1 MNELKNVF
9 NYDGVEVRTVAK
21 EGQPWFVAKDVSDVL
36 GFRMASDMVRS
47 LDEDEKG
54 THTIQ
59 TPGGNQTLTV
69 ISESGLYSSIL
80 KSRKPEARQFKR
92 WITHEVLPAIRKTGG
107 YVANDDLFI
116 ETYLPFADDQTKLL
130 FSATLETV
138 RKQNELITTMKP
150 KVEQHDRFLAAEN
163 AQNLDSVAKSLGLG
177 RNKLI
182 AFLRAVG
189 VFTKKGRRPLPK
201 QQYINEKCFE
211 VIQAPAAVGNFTTPQ
226 TLVTAKG
233 IERIDK
239 ALEHFGGAKRLNAMK
254 ITEIENLKI

>member
-1 MNELKNVF
+1 MNELQNVF
-9 NYDGVEVRTVAK
+9 NYAGLEIRTVTK

-36 GFRMASDMVRS
+36 GFRMASDMARS

-59 TPGGNQTLTV
+59 THGGNQSLTV
-69 ISESGLYSSIL
+69 ISESGLYSAIL

-107 YVANDDLFI
+107 YVANDELFVD
-116 ETYLPFADDQTKLL
+116 TYLPFADEQTKLL

-138 RKQNELITTMKP
+138 RKQNDLITTMKP
-150 KVEQHDRFLAAEN
+150 KVEQHDRFMAAVN
-163 AQNLDSVAKSLGLG
+163 AQNLDSVAKSLGVG

-189 VFTKKGRRPLPK
+189 VFTKRGRPLPK
-201 QQYINEKCFE
+201 QQHINEGYFE
-211 VIQAPAAVGNFTTPQ
+211 VKQSTSAFGYHNSSQ
-226 TLVTAKG
+226 TYVTAKG

-239 ALEHFGGAKRLNAMK
+239 ALEHYGGANKLNAMK
-254 ITEIENLKI
+254 VSEIEKIKL